1 MSTKRSKKKA
11 KTVPSLHIHSPR
23 NGVTSVS
30 ISGLTEDGR
39 RVKATTVIAKLPELE
54 PEPPLR
60 ILSGAEIFSEDAPP
74 IEIHHELSDTVIVTK
89 RPAPRFENSVS
100 VCSVGLGLSGIQAHR
115 LLSLGRPVKNL

>member
-1 MSTKRSKKKA
+1 MSAKRSKKKGKIA
-11 KTVPSLHIHSPR
+11 PALHIHSPR

-39 RVKATTVIAKLPELE
+39 RVKAKTVIAKLPDPD

-60 ILSGAEIFSEDAPP
+60 LISGDELFSEDAPP
-74 IEIHHELSDTVIVTK
+74 IEIHHELSDTVIVAK

-100 VCSVGLGLSGIQAHR
+100 IQQC
-115 LLSLGRPVKNL
+115 